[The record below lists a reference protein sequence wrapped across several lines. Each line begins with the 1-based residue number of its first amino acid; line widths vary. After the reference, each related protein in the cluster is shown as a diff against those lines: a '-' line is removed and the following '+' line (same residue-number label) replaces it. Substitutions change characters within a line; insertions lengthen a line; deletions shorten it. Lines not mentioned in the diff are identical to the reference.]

1 MGVAA
6 QLVTGF
12 FTAAGAGTG
21 LAVANGGD
29 TFAVQN
35 FASPDTAFIDE
46 VWANGATTD
55 FVRVRSPRLHD
66 ANQGIRLRTAGIL
79 GVPLIPYDTNNLIY
93 PADVLTVEI
102 DATGAGTGAIS
113 IINYYNNIP
122 GVAAR
127 LATWAEVGPRVDQI
141 SGVDVALGAIPAI
154 GSYSPG
160 NAINSLFDNF
170 QAGSDYALL
179 GYLTAANRLTI
190 AIQGQD
196 TGNLKIGG
204 PGIADA
210 RTTSDYF
217 IRMSNRSGLPYI
229 PIIAANN
236 KGSTNVFQADN
247 AASAATNV
255 TLIMAELH

>member
-1 MGVAA
+1 MVAC

-12 FTAAGAGTG
+12 FTAGAAGTG
-21 LAVANGGD
+21 VATPNGGD

-35 FASPDTAFIDE
+35 FNAPATAFIDE
-46 VWANGATTD
+46 IWANGATTD
-55 FVRVRSPRLHD
+55 FVRVRSPRMHD
-66 ANQGIRLRTAGIL
+66 ANQGIRARVAGIV
-79 GVPLIPYDTNNLIY
+79 GVPLIAYDINNPIY

-113 IINYYNNIP
+113 LLNYYNDIP

-127 LATWAEVGPRVDQI
+127 LASWADIASRVDQV

-154 GSYSPG
+154 GQYSPG

-179 GYLTAANRLTI
+179 GYATSANRLSLAI
-190 AIQGQD
+190 AGQD

-204 PGIADA
+204 PGIADV
-210 RTTSDYF
+210 RTTSDFF
-217 IRMSNRSGLPYI
+217 IRMSERSGLPYI

-247 AASAATNV
+247 AASAGINV
-255 TLIMAELH
+255 TLFMAELH

>member
-1 MGVAA
+1 MVSAA

-21 LAVANGGD
+21 VVTPNGGD

-35 FASPDTAFIDE
+35 FNAPDTAFIDE
-46 VWANGATTD
+46 LWANGATTD

-66 ANQGIRLRTAGIL
+66 ANQGLRLRVAGIAGL
-79 GVPLIPYDTNNLIY
+79 PLIPYDINNPIY
-93 PADVLTVEI
+93 PADALTVEI

-113 IINYYNNIP
+113 LLNYYTNIP

-127 LATWAEVGPRVDQI
+127 LASWPEISSRIDQT

-179 GYLTAANRLTI
+179 GYVTSASRLSI
-190 AIQGQD
+190 AVQGQD

-217 IRMSNRSGLPYI
+217 IRMSERSGLPYI

-247 AASAATNV
+247 AASAGINV
-255 TLIMAELH
+255 TLIMAELK